1 MKRPFGCLIP
11 RKLRRRSVT
20 AAIWSVSSGCVVI
33 GLLSLAV
40 PARVDAQSGDPAAAT
55 DDAAAKPAP
64 PPPPPP
70 QLLTAV
76 PTADSVKEKANF
88 AAPKDDALSL
98 NLSAGGAFAFGNTR
112 AYQIAAGGDFRWVG
126 KPHSV
131 SASVLWL
138 MGGARPPGAPNMVD
152 TTDNINARA
161 KYEIFLSEKNS
172 LFAAAGLRRDRFAGM
187 LPRVNGQVGYGRYFI
202 LDEKVRFWG
211 EIGYDIMYTR
221 YRQLP
226 GETMS
231 FQDDQVVH
239 SGRLFLGLEHQVH
252 EYLSY
257 VGGLEGLLN
266 LEEPRASRFVFDNA
280 LRSTLSNSFKLELK
294 ARFMYEARPV
304 VPGARKLDTAL
315 ILSLMYSVI

>member
-1 MKRPFGCLIP
+1 MKRPFGSPFQRRLIG
-11 RKLRRRSVT
+11 
-20 AAIWSVSSGCVVI
+20 AGCSVVI
-33 GLLSLAV
+33 GLLGLALPV
-40 PARVDAQSGDPAAAT
+40 AAQSGDPAAASEDLDT
-55 DDAAAKPAP
+55 P

-70 QLLTAV
+70 APQLLSV
-76 PTADSVKEKANF
+76 GPTADSVQEKTSF
-88 AAPKDDALSL
+88 EAPNEDGVSL

-112 AYQIAAGGDFRWVG
+112 AYQVSAGGDFRWVG

-131 SASVLWL
+131 SANALWL
-138 MGGARPPGAPNMVD
+138 MGGARLPGASAMVD

-172 LFAAAGLRRDRFAGM
+172 LFAAAGFRRDRFAGM
-187 LPRVNGQVGYGRYFI
+187 LPRLNGQVGYGRYFV
-202 LDEKVRFWG
+202 LEEKARFWG
-211 EIGYDIMYTR
+211 EIGYDVMYTR
-221 YRQLP
+221 YRELP
-226 GETMS
+226 GQAMD
-231 FQDDQVVH
+231 FADDEVVH

-266 LEEPRASRFVFDNA
+266 IEEPRASRFVFDNA
-280 LRSTLSNSFKLELK
+280 LRSTLSDSFKLELK

-304 VPGARKLDTAL
+304 VPGAKQLDTAL